1 MTQHHAAAIAEE
13 TGLKTPQV
21 RATIELLDAG
31 STVPFIARYRKEA
44 TGALDEVAITG
55 VRDRLEELRELN
67 DRRETI
73 LRTIDE
79 QGKLTDELRAQI
91 QNAATMAELEDLYLP
106 YKPKRRTRADK
117 AREKGLE
124 PLAETLFAQKDGV
137 DPAAE
142 AETFVDAETGVESVE
157 DALAGARDII
167 AEWVNE
173 DQGARAALR
182 ELYSEKA
189 VIRSRVASGKEE
201 EGSKYADYFEWEERA
216 AKAPGHRI
224 LAMRRGENEGILYL
238 RMEPP
243 EEAALAILEPMFVQG
258 ANPCA
263 EQVREAVRD
272 SYKRL
277 LSASME
283 TELRQATKERADE
296 EAIEVFTKNMRQLL
310 LSPALGRR
318 SVLAID
324 PGFRTGCKV
333 ACLDPQGHLR
343 HHDTIY
349 PHGGAREAAEAAET
363 IRDLCERYDIEA
375 VAVGNGTA
383 GRETEEF
390 VRGLSLPPEIAV
402 VQVDESGASIYSASE
417 AAREEFPDLDL
428 TVRGTVSIG
437 RRLQDPLAELVKID
451 PKSIGVGQYQHDV
464 DQAALRKALDDV
476 VSSCVNSVG
485 VELNTAS
492 RQLLTYVSGLGPG
505 LAGAIVEYRNENG
518 PFASR
523 RELLDVPGLGP
534 KTFEQC
540 AGFLRIREADNPLDA
555 SAVHPE
561 SYPVVER
568 MAEDLGCTVRDLM
581 EDAELRAKID
591 LRQYVTE
598 TTGMPTLR
606 DIMGELARP
615 GRDPREKFEPFRF
628 AEGIESIEDL
638 ERGMRLPGIVTN
650 VVKFG
655 AFVDIGVHR
664 DGLIHV
670 SELADRYVDDPSE
683 IVKLRQ
689 KVTVTVLDVDLD
701 RQRISLSLR
710 KAARQ
715 KD

>member
-1 MTQHHAAAIAEE
+1 MTQQHAAAIAEE
-13 TGLKTPQV
+13 TGLNPSRISAAV
-21 RATIELLDAG
+21 SLLDEGA
-31 STVPFIARYRKEA
+31 TVPFIARYRKEV
-44 TGALDEVAITG
+44 TGALDEVALTG
-55 VRDRLEELRELN
+55 IRDRLQELREL
-67 DRRETI
+67 DARRQTI
-73 LRTIDE
+73 LKTIEE
-79 QGKLTDELRAQI
+79 QGKLTDELRDQV
-91 QNAATMAELEDLYLP
+91 NSAATMAELEDLYLP

-124 PLAETLFAQKDGV
+124 PLAQLIFKQEDGV
-137 DPAAE
+137 DPRAE
-142 AETFVDAETGVESVE
+142 AGPFLDEEKGVESAE
-157 DALAGARDII
+157 DALAGARDVI

-173 DQGARAALR
+173 DQEARAALR
-182 ELYSEKA
+182 ALYAEKA
-189 VIRSRVASGKEE
+189 VVRSRVAPGKEE
-201 EGSKYADYFEWEERA
+201 EGAKYSDYFEWEERA
-216 AKAPGHRI
+216 AKAPSHRI
-224 LAMRRGENEGILYL
+224 LAMRRAESEGVLYL

-243 EEAALAILEPMFVQG
+243 EPAALAILEPMFVDG
-258 ANPCA
+258 DNPCA
-263 EQVREAVRD
+263 GQVRQAVQD
-272 SYKRL
+272 SYSRL

-283 TELRQATKERADE
+283 TELRQATKRRADE
-296 EAIEVFTKNMRQLL
+296 EAIEVFARNLRQLL
-310 LSPALGRR
+310 LAPALGRR
-318 SVLAID
+318 AVLAID

-333 ACLDPQGHLR
+333 ACLDPQGDLL

-349 PHGGAREAAEAAET
+349 PHAGARQATQAAQTLHE
-363 IRDLCERYDIEA
+363 LVERWDVEA

-390 VRGLSLPPEIAV
+390 VRSLGLPAEVTV

-464 DQAALRKALDDV
+464 DQAALRRALDDV

-492 RQLLTYVSGLGPG
+492 KQLLTYVSGLGPG
-505 LAGAIVEYRNENG
+505 LAGAIVDYRNAHG

-523 RELLDVPGLGP
+523 RELLKVPGLGP

-540 AGFLRIREADNPLDA
+540 GGFLRISDGENPLDA

-561 SYPVVER
+561 SYPVVEA
-568 MAEDLGCTVRDLM
+568 MARSLGCTLRDLM
-581 EDAELRAKID
+581 RDPELRAKVD
-591 LRQYVTE
+591 LSRYVTE
-598 TTGMPTLR
+598 GTGMPTLR
-606 DIMGELARP
+606 DIMDELARP

-655 AFVDIGVHR
+655 AFVDVGVHR
-664 DGLIHV
+664 DGLVHV

-683 IVKLRQ
+683 VVRLRQ
-689 KVTVTVLDVDLD
+689 KVTVTVLDVDQE

-710 KAARQ
+710 RAARDQ
-715 KD
+715 S

>member
-1 MTQHHAAAIAEE
+1 
-13 TGLKTPQV
+13 
-21 RATIELLDAG
+21 
-31 STVPFIARYRKEA
+31 
-44 TGALDEVAITG
+44 
-55 VRDRLEELRELN
+55 
-67 DRRETI
+67 
-73 LRTIDE
+73 
-79 QGKLTDELRAQI
+79 
-91 QNAATMAELEDLYLP
+91 
-106 YKPKRRTRADK
+106 
-117 AREKGLE
+117 
-124 PLAETLFAQKDGV
+124 
-137 DPAAE
+137 
-142 AETFVDAETGVESVE
+142 
-157 DALAGARDII
+157 
-167 AEWVNE
+167 
-173 DQGARAALR
+173 
-182 ELYSEKA
+182 
-189 VIRSRVASGKEE
+189 
-201 EGSKYADYFEWEERA
+201 
-216 AKAPGHRI
+216 
-224 LAMRRGENEGILYL
+224 
-238 RMEPP
+238 
-243 EEAALAILEPMFVQG
+243 
-258 ANPCA
+258 
-263 EQVREAVRD
+263 
-272 SYKRL
+272 
-277 LSASME
+277 
-283 TELRQATKERADE
+283 
-296 EAIEVFTKNMRQLL
+296 
-310 LSPALGRR
+310 
-318 SVLAID
+318 
-324 PGFRTGCKV
+324 
-333 ACLDPQGHLR
+333 
-343 HHDTIY
+343 
-349 PHGGAREAAEAAET
+349 
-363 IRDLCERYDIEA
+363 
-375 VAVGNGTA
+375 
-383 GRETEEF
+383 
-390 VRGLSLPPEIAV
+390 
-402 VQVDESGASIYSASE
+402 VDEIGASIYSASE

-670 SELADRYVDDPSE
+670 SELADRYVSDPSE
-683 IVKLRQ
+683 VVKLRQ

-710 KAARQ
+710 KAALPN
-715 KD
+715 D